1 MIKLNFMFLKDDDVD
16 DDNGDDDNNDEDNE
30 NII

>member
-30 NII
+30 YII